1 MARLRLAACQI
12 DTVVGDLHG
21 NADRVLAALAEADR
35 QGADLAI
42 FPELTITGYPPEDLL
57 SRPSFVTENQ
67 AVLAAVAAA
76 TGPCAAVV
84 GFVGTDPAGRLVNAV
99 ALCANGSVVGRYGKR
114 LLPNYG
120 VFDEQRWFVP
130 GAEPLVPYLVAGV
143 PVGLTVCEDVWSYR
157 GPVAA
162 QAAAGA
168 RLVVNVN
175 ASPYSMGRRAER
187 LAVLADRVAEAG
199 CAIAYVN
206 QVGGQDELV
215 FDGGS
220 LVLGADGRLLASG
233 SQFAEDLVVVDIDLD
248 EPAAAGGGP
257 DGPHIPDRPEA
268 PFGPTRSW

>member
-21 NADRVLAALAEADR
+21 NADRVLAAGEADR

-143 PVGLTVCEDVWSYR
+143 PVGLTVCEDVWSSR

-206 QVGGQDELV
+206 QVGGRTSWSSTAVPWCSELT
-215 FDGGS
+215 
-220 LVLGADGRLLASG
+220 GACWPQVRSSPKTSWSWTSTSTSRRPPAVVPTVPTSPIGRR
-233 SQFAEDLVVVDIDLD
+233 
-248 EPAAAGGGP
+248 
-257 DGPHIPDRPEA
+257 RPY
-268 PFGPTRSW
+268 GPTRSW